1 MPLTSKGEEIL
12 SNMTKTYGSSEKAKQ
27 VLYASKNAGKISGVD
42 RALCG
47 MDAISKATVIQ
58 GADAMPDVMDPH
70 GPPREG

>member
-1 MPLTSKGEEIL
+1 MPLTTKGAEVIKAMKEEYGPEKGER
-12 SNMTKTYGSSEKAKQ
+12 
-27 VLYASKNAGKISGVD
+27 VFYASKNAGKISGVD

>member
-1 MPLTSKGEEIL
+1 MPLTAKGNEIM
-12 SNMTKTYGSSEKAKQ
+12 NAMQKEYGAKHGES
-27 VLYASKNAGKISGVD
+27 VFYASKNAGKISGVD
-42 RALCG
+42 KVLCG